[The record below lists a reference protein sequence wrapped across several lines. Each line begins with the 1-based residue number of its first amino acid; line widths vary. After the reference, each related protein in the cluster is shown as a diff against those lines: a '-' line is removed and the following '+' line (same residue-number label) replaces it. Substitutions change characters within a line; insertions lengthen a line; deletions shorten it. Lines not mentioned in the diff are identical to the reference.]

1 MKIYKEVEQIMQHY
15 NEIEELIDKLSKK
28 IYDAVSSDL
37 SFDFSNA
44 NLVELTDDQI
54 KSYRDDLNNS
64 FLVEQHTDYSGC
76 DYYGYVYFATK
87 EKNKFIKVYFEC

>member
-1 MKIYKEVEQIMQHY
+1 MKIYKEVEQIMRHY
-15 NEIEELIDKLSKK
+15 DEIEYLIDRLSKK
-28 IYDAVSSDL
+28 IDVAVGLDL
-37 SFDFSNA
+37 SFHFEKA

-64 FLVEQHTDYSGC
+64 FLVEQHTGYSGD

>member
-1 MKIYKEVEQIMQHY
+1 MKIYKEVEQIMRHY
-15 NEIEELIDKLSKK
+15 DEIKELIAKLSKK
-28 IYDAVSSDL
+28 IDIPVGLDL
-37 SFDFSNA
+37 SFDFKKA
-44 NLVELTDDQI
+44 DLVELTNDQI
-54 KSYRDDLNNS
+54 KSYRDYLNNS

>member
-1 MKIYKEVEQIMQHY
+1 MKIYKEVEQIMRHY
-15 NEIEELIDKLSKK
+15 DEIKDLIDKLSKK

-64 FLVEQHTDYSGC
+64 F
-76 DYYGYVYFATK
+76 
-87 EKNKFIKVYFEC
+87 

>member
-15 NEIEELIDKLSKK
+15 NEIKELIAKLSKK
-28 IYDAVSSDL
+28 IYDVVSSDL
-37 SFDFSNA
+37 SFDFSEA
-44 NLVELTDDQI
+44 DLVELSEEQI

>member
-1 MKIYKEVEQIMQHY
+1 MKIYKEVEQIMQRY

-37 SFDFSNA
+37 SFDFSNI

-64 FLVEQHTDYSGC
+64 FLVEQHTGYC
-76 DYYGYVYFATK
+76 AEDYYGFVYFATK

>member
-1 MKIYKEVEQIMQHY
+1 MKIYKEVEQIMRHY
-15 NEIEELIDKLSKK
+15 DEIEDLIDRLSKK

-37 SFDFSNA
+37 SFDFEKA
-44 NLVELTDDQI
+44 DLVELTDDQI
-54 KSYRDDLNNS
+54 KSYRDNLNNS

>member
-1 MKIYKEVEQIMQHY
+1 MKIYKEVEQIMQHC
-15 NEIEELIDKLSKK
+15 NEIEYLIDRLSKK
-28 IYDAVSSDL
+28 IYDVVSSDL
-37 SFDFSNA
+37 SFDFSSA

-64 FLVEQHTDYSGC
+64 FLVEQHTDYSGY

>member
-1 MKIYKEVEQIMQHY
+1 MKIYKEVEQIMRHY
-15 NEIEELIDKLSKK
+15 DEIEYLIDRLSKK
-28 IYDAVSSDL
+28 IDVAVGLDL

-54 KSYRDDLNNS
+54 KSYRDDLNDCY
-64 FLVEQHTDYSGC
+64 LVEQHTSYC
-76 DYYGYVYFATK
+76 AEDYYGYVYFATK